1 MSTKSD
7 EDIFKSNS
15 DDPDW
20 STLRKEADESE
31 SEFANEIT
39 TSKVDKSEN
48 TTTNTPT
55 GGSNQDD
62 SQELEVV
69 IASIAKSKPKSVPGY
84 QPQKSHREEFNTKSS
99 HLGRYLKLDKQVFDY
114 ISDAHSKR
122 TAHAGQDNTY
132 GILKEKCSSI
142 SQDLVLLFIK
152 TCPAC

>member
-62 SQELEVV
+62 SQELEVL
-69 IASIAKSKPKSVPGY
+69 IASIAKSKPKSAPGY
-84 QPQKSHREEFNTKSS
+84 QLLSPTEKNLTRS
-99 HLGRYLKLDKQVFDY
+99 HL
-114 ISDAHSKR
+114 I
-122 TAHAGQDNTY
+122 
-132 GILKEKCSSI
+132 
-142 SQDLVLLFIK
+142 
-152 TCPAC
+152 